1 MSRFPRAFEL
11 SDPPR
16 YDQRPSEALA
26 ERAAAAGVTV
36 IDLAYDI
43 VSAGGIVY
51 VPISNYVD
59 GDLRAAHEML
69 VHPRTV
75 PGLSDG
81 GAHCTMI
88 ADFDYPTFL
97 LGYWGRDA
105 PADLRLPVEAVVKQ
119 QCADT
124 AALVGLHDRGVLAP
138 GKRADVN
145 LIALSEVGST
155 FPTIVDDLPGGGSRL
170 AQPGHRLRHHH
181 RRRGGRLRGRGPQ
194 RHDGGSSGTRRS
206 AVSAVV
212 TGGRTLVDKIWDQH
226 VVTELGDGLDVL
238 HVDRHLVHDVTSPKA
253 FTTLAERHV
262 EVLSPELTFGS
273 PEHSVTILAG
283 RTEADN
289 ELSRKFVPLMRRNF
303 ATHGL
308 RLFDIDSP
316 DHGIVHVIGPELG
329 LTLPGATVVC
339 GDSHT
344 CTNGGLGALGF
355 GVGTSELTLVLATQT
370 LVQRRPKMMRITFA
384 HALAPGVEPKDL
396 MLDAITRL
404 GADAGAGYAI
414 EFAGPAIVA
423 LGVEQRMTVCNL
435 AVELGAKIGLVAP
448 DDVTFDYVATRRFAP
463 KGATLDAA
471 VAHWRDLASDPGRAL
486 RPRGGAR
493 RGGGGAA
500 GDLGDEPGAQHG
512 RRCPDPRPRRR
523 TGREHGAPVGAGAR
537 LHGPPTRP
545 RPRGTSRRLG
555 LHRLVHQ
562 RSALGSAKRRR
573 RWHGAGECPPTC
585 GPWSCPAP
593 VP

>member
-1 MSRFPRAFEL
+1 M
-11 SDPPR
+11 
-16 YDQRPSEALA
+16 
-26 ERAAAAGVTV
+26 
-36 IDLAYDI
+36 
-43 VSAGGIVY
+43 
-51 VPISNYVD
+51 
-59 GDLRAAHEML
+59 
-69 VHPRTV
+69 
-75 PGLSDG
+75 
-81 GAHCTMI
+81 
-88 ADFDYPTFL
+88 
-97 LGYWGRDA
+97 
-105 PADLRLPVEAVVKQ
+105 
-119 QCADT
+119 
-124 AALVGLHDRGVLAP
+124 
-138 GKRADVN
+138 
-145 LIALSEVGST
+145 
-155 FPTIVDDLPGGGSRL
+155 
-170 AQPGHRLRHHH
+170 
-181 RRRGGRLRGRGPQ
+181 
-194 RHDGGSSGTRRS
+194 
-206 AVSAVV
+206 SAVV

-463 KGATLDAA
+463 TGATLDAA
-471 VAHWRDLASDPGRAL
+471 VAHWRDLASDPGARFDREVALDAAEVAPQVTWGTSPAHSMAVDARIPDPAGAPDENTAHQWEQALAYMDLQPGQGLEGLPVDWVFIGSCTNGRLSDLEAAAAVAQGRRVSPHVRAL
-486 RPRGGAR
+486 VVPGSRAVKRAAEGMGLDRVFTDAGFEWGEPGCGLCPGLGGVTLAPGDR
-493 RGGGGAA
+493 CVSTSNRNFVGRQGTGVRTHLAGAA
-500 GDLGDEPGAQHG
+500 TAARCAIEGAIADV
-512 RRCPDPRPRRR
+512 R
-523 TGREHGAPVGAGAR
+523 VN
-537 LHGPPTRP
+537 
-545 RPRGTSRRLG
+545 
-555 LHRLVHQ
+555 
-562 RSALGSAKRRR
+562 
-573 RWHGAGECPPTC
+573 
-585 GPWSCPAP
+585 
-593 VP
+593 